1 MIGLRITNP
10 DGSFFLF
17 NEFTAPATNIWTRA
31 VSEDYGDILEPDGEW
46 LSYKWTCPNAI
57 PDGYNFYVMRHGAM
71 AGITFTDI
79 GGRMYVSGTE
89 ETFWHNQGSD
99 GKVTLKGL
107 SRLSGD
113 GKFKNRIQIIAY
125 PDYKKSSLPINLGLR
140 IKGNAV
146 FLNEIPTTGYAYA
159 FYKKKITI
167 NAEFIPSMIS
177 PDLTIDNA
185 IYFFYTLN
193 SNAYI
198 RTDYVQQ
205 SIYDPGRPVLIST
218 EKNGRGNTSAEYYV
232 VAFRLAK
239 GGELDTG
246 SHGLRL
252 RNSKGEITFNSEYNV
267 LTRPIMI
274 TGTSMSTGEKRT
286 IENIRRPMYS
296 PSAVGQFFFRTDGG
310 YLENLN
316 ICHYDQTG
324 LSLSRFRV
332 MYNSAYYG
340 DNTTARTKNSI
351 LVLDAED
358 YFKF

>member
-1 MIGLRITNP
+1 
-10 DGSFFLF
+10 
-17 NEFTAPATNIWTRA
+17 
-31 VSEDYGDILEPDGEW
+31 
-46 LSYKWTCPNAI
+46 
-57 PDGYNFYVMRHGAM
+57 
-71 AGITFTDI
+71 
-79 GGRMYVSGTE
+79 
-89 ETFWHNQGSD
+89 
-99 GKVTLKGL
+99 
-107 SRLSGD
+107 
-113 GKFKNRIQIIAY
+113 
-125 PDYKKSSLPINLGLR
+125 
-140 IKGNAV
+140 
-146 FLNEIPTTGYAYA
+146 
-159 FYKKKITI
+159 
-167 NAEFIPSMIS
+167 MIS

>member
-146 FLNEIPTTGYAYA
+146 F
-159 FYKKKITI
+159 
-167 NAEFIPSMIS
+167 
-177 PDLTIDNA
+177 
-185 IYFFYTLN
+185 
-193 SNAYI
+193 
-198 RTDYVQQ
+198 
-205 SIYDPGRPVLIST
+205 
-218 EKNGRGNTSAEYYV
+218 
-232 VAFRLAK
+232 
-239 GGELDTG
+239 
-246 SHGLRL
+246 
-252 RNSKGEITFNSEYNV
+252 
-267 LTRPIMI
+267 
-274 TGTSMSTGEKRT
+274 
-286 IENIRRPMYS
+286 
-296 PSAVGQFFFRTDGG
+296 
-310 YLENLN
+310 
-316 ICHYDQTG
+316 
-324 LSLSRFRV
+324 
-332 MYNSAYYG
+332 
-340 DNTTARTKNSI
+340 
-351 LVLDAED
+351 
-358 YFKF
+358 